1 MEDAII
7 RYEANDI
14 IIWSKKKKAYF
25 CSKEAEDNIEIDKV
39 LKGHITSGKIYDELK
54 ELGVISN
61 NRREITSDSKNRLMA
76 PLEYYFDFTNVC
88 NLKCSHCY
96 NRENMNTRTMT
107 IEQIEK
113 IITDMYNSGVMRLHL
128 AGGEPTLFPKELD
141 TYMATAK
148 KYGILTSMASNGVSI
163 TDKICEI
170 LDRNDVMSITISI
183 ESANEEENSKIRGKG
198 SLKKSIEGIKKLS
211 EYRRKHNSKYAI
223 GIKVS
228 YDVDIDEKEF
238 EDLIKLSKE
247 LKIDILKFA
256 NPERCVFHEQGYYS
270 KKAQKYYRNME
281 VVRNLREKYKDEI
294 FITQIAS
301 PVNSCVDIGLPNME
315 GCIGAQELIAINCKG
330 DVTPC
335 LMNNTYL
342 GNIFEVDSIRNLY
355 KSEALDK
362 YYEKISNYDCK
373 TCQYHEKCR
382 GGCQV
387 RKIVEYGKIE
397 KNDPICP
404 IKNNIKLNIK
414 DEKDDSRLMKIMVL
428 HSL

>member
-1 MEDAII
+1 MKDAII
-7 RYEANDI
+7 RYEARDI

-25 CSKEAEDNIEIDKV
+25 CSKAVEDNIEIDKV
-39 LKGHITSGKIYDELK
+39 LKGDITSGKIYEELK
-54 ELGVISN
+54 EVGAISK
-61 NRREITSDSKNRLMA
+61 NRKEIKSNSKNRLMA

-88 NLKCSHCY
+88 NLRCSHCY

-107 IEQIEK
+107 TAQIER
-113 IITDMYNSGVMRLHL
+113 IIVDMYNSGVMRLHL

-141 TYMATAK
+141 IYMATAK

-170 LDRNDVMSITISI
+170 LDKNDVMSITISI
-183 ESANEEENSKIRGKG
+183 ESANEAENSKIRGKG
-198 SLKKSIEGIKKLS
+198 NLKRAIEGIKKLS
-211 EYRRKHNSKYAI
+211 EYRKEHDSKYAI

-238 EDLIKLSKE
+238 EELIKLSKD
-247 LKIDILKFA
+247 LNIDILKFA
-256 NPERCVFHEQGYYS
+256 NPERCIFHEQGYYS
-270 KKAQKYYRNME
+270 KKAKKYYRNME
-281 VVRNLREKYKDEI
+281 VVRNLREKYKNEI
-294 FITQIAS
+294 FITQINS
-301 PVNSCVDIGLPNME
+301 PANSCADIGLPNME

-330 DVTPC
+330 EVTPC
-335 LMNNTYL
+335 LMNDTYL
-342 GNIFEVDSIRNLY
+342 GNIFEVNSIRDLY
-355 KSEALDK
+355 KSEAMED
-362 YYEKISNYDCK
+362 YYRKISNYNCK
-373 TCQYHEKCR
+373 TCQFHEKCR

-404 IKNNIKLNIK
+404 VKNNIKINIK
-414 DEKDDSRLMKIMVL
+414 DEKDDSRLTKIMVL

>member
-1 MEDAII
+1 MII
-7 RYEANDI
+7 RYETNDI

-25 CSKEAEDNIEIDKV
+25 CAKMEEDNIEINNV
-39 LKGHITSGKIYDELK
+39 LQGNITSGRLYNELK
-54 ELGVISN
+54 EIGAISN
-61 NRREITSDSKNRLMA
+61 NRKEIKSDNKNRLMA

-96 NRENMNTRTMT
+96 NRNNMNTRTMT
-107 IEQIEK
+107 PEQIEK
-113 IITDMYNSGVMRLHL
+113 IIVDMYNSGVMRLHL
-128 AGGEPTLFPKELD
+128 AGGEPTLFPRELE

-148 KYGILTSMASNGVSI
+148 KYGILTSMASNGVAI
-163 TDKICEI
+163 TDEICEI
-170 LDRNDVMSITISI
+170 LDKNEVMSITISI
-183 ESANEEENSKIRGKG
+183 ESANEEENSKIRGKD

-211 EYRRKHNSKYAI
+211 EYKKIHNSKYAI

-238 EDLIKLSKE
+238 EDLIKLSIE

-256 NPERCVFHEQGYYS
+256 NPERCLFHEKGYYS
-270 KKAQKYYRNME
+270 KKAKKYYKNMD
-281 VVRNLREKYKDEI
+281 VIRKLKEKYKENI

-301 PVNSCVDIGLPNME
+301 PVNSCPDLGIPNMQ

-330 DVTPC
+330 EITPC
-335 LMNNTYL
+335 LMNSTYL
-342 GNIFEVDSIRNLY
+342 GNIFEVESIKDIY
-355 KSEALDK
+355 KSEILEN
-362 YYEKISNYDCK
+362 YYKEISNYDCK
-373 TCQYHEKCR
+373 DCKYHQKCR

-397 KNDPICP
+397 KKDPICP
-404 IKNNIKLNIK
+404 VKNNINI
-414 DEKDDSRLMKIMVL
+414 DLEKDDNSKLKKIMVL

>member
-25 CSKEAEDNIEIDKV
+25 CSKVTEDNIEIDKV
-39 LKGHITSGKIYDELK
+39 LKGNITSGIIYDELK
-54 ELGVISN
+54 EIGAISDN
-61 NRREITSDSKNRLMA
+61 KKIIKSDSENRLMS

-96 NRENMNTRTMT
+96 NRENMNTKTMT
-107 IEQIEK
+107 PEQIEK
-113 IITDMYNSGVMRLHL
+113 IIVDMYNSGVMRLHL

-141 TYMATAK
+141 TYLATAK
-148 KYGILTSMASNGVSI
+148 RYGIITSMASNGVSI

-170 LDRNDVMSITISI
+170 LDRNDLMSITISI

-228 YDVDIDEKEF
+228 YDVDIDDKEF
-238 EDLIKLSKE
+238 EDLIRLSKE

-256 NPERCVFHEQGYYS
+256 NPERCIFHEQGYYS
-270 KKAQKYYRNME
+270 KKAQKYYKNME
-281 VVRNLREKYKDEI
+281 AVRKLREKYKDEI
-294 FITQIAS
+294 FITQITS
-301 PVNSCVDIGLPNME
+301 PVNNCADIGLPNME

-330 DVTPC
+330 EVTPC
-335 LMNNTYL
+335 LMNDTYL
-342 GNIFEVDSIRNLY
+342 GNIFEVDSIRDLY
-355 KSEALDK
+355 KSEAMDD
-362 YYEKISNYDCK
+362 YYKKISSYDCK
-373 TCQYHEKCR
+373 TCQYHKKCR

-404 IKNNIKLNIK
+404 IKNNIKINIK
-414 DEKDDSRLMKIMVL
+414 ETKDDSKLMKIMVL

>member
-25 CSKEAEDNIEIDKV
+25 CSKVTEDNIEIDKV
-39 LKGHITSGKIYDELK
+39 LKGNITSGIIYDELK
-54 ELGVISN
+54 EIGAISDN
-61 NRREITSDSKNRLMA
+61 KKIIKSDSENRLMS

-96 NRENMNTRTMT
+96 NRENMNTKTMT
-107 IEQIEK
+107 PEQIEK
-113 IITDMYNSGVMRLHL
+113 IIVDMYNSGVMRLHL

-141 TYMATAK
+141 TYLATAK
-148 KYGILTSMASNGVSI
+148 RYGIITSMASNGVSI

-170 LDRNDVMSITISI
+170 LDRNDLMSITISI

-228 YDVDIDEKEF
+228 YDVDIDDKEF
-238 EDLIKLSKE
+238 EDLIRLSKE

-256 NPERCVFHEQGYYS
+256 NPERCIFHEQGYYS
-270 KKAQKYYRNME
+270 KKAQKYYKNME
-281 VVRNLREKYKDEI
+281 AVRKLREKYKDEI
-294 FITQIAS
+294 FITQITS
-301 PVNSCVDIGLPNME
+301 PVNNCADIGLPNME

-330 DVTPC
+330 EVTPC
-335 LMNNTYL
+335 LMNDTYL
-342 GNIFEVDSIRNLY
+342 GNIFEVDSIRDLY
-355 KSEALDK
+355 KSEAMDD
-362 YYEKISNYDCK
+362 YYKKISNYDCK
-373 TCQYHEKCR
+373 TCQYHKECR

-404 IKNNIKLNIK
+404 VKNNIKVNIK
-414 DEKDDSRLMKIMVL
+414 DTKDDSRLMKIMVL